1 MNLPILS
8 EKRSKPDFRY
18 RNYHSILKPV
28 GKVSA
33 MFKCSTSKCYASISL
48 EVNKATQEIQKPL
61 EVKNLNDSHIDS
73 CLAKEDKYFKTRE
86 FIATVRQQL
95 EMTSN
100 QQRLVQQLYEEAQ
113 STQGNCI
120 SLPPQKKFGSVKVT
134 FILRVKVTAP

>member
-1 MNLPILS
+1 MNLPNLS

-28 GKVSA
+28 CKVSA

-48 EVNKATQEIQKPL
+48 EVDKATQEIQKPL
-61 EVKNLNDSHIDS
+61 EVKNLNDS

-120 SLPPQKKFGSVKVT
+120 SLPPQKKFGSIKVT
-134 FILRVKVTAP
+134 FTLRVKVTAP